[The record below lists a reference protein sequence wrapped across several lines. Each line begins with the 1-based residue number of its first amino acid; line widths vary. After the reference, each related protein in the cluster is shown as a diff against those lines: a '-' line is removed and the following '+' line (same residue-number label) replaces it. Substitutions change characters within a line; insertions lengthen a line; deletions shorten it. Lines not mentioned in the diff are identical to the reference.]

1 MIDLPIEQ
9 LEEVRRILKFVVP
22 GYKALVFGSRVSGK
36 AERFSDLD
44 LVVVGPERL
53 DFRLL
58 ERLRNT
64 FSISDLPIT
73 VDVSDWHRLSPEFR
87 SLVEAQCEELP
98 LD

>member
-1 MIDLPIEQ
+1 MIDLPPEQ
-9 LEEVRRILKFVVP
+9 LEEVRSILKFVVP
-22 GYKALVFGSRVSGK
+22 GTKVLVFGSRVTGQ
-36 AERFSDLD
+36 AQRFSDLD

-64 FSISDLPIT
+64 FSISDLPIL
-73 VDVSDWHRLSPEFR
+73 VDVSDWHRLTPEFR
-87 SLVEAQCEELP
+87 ALVESNCEELL